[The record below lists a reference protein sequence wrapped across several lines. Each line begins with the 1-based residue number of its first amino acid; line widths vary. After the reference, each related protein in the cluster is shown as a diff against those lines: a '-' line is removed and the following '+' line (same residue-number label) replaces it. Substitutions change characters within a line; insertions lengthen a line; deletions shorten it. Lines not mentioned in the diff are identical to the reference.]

1 MGDRGLLTNGAI
13 PRTLDAANRRY
24 PARAASVGKRTGE
37 HHRGSSCYC
46 TDDEQEEAREK
57 HVSEVFQRN
66 NVKSVIIGYDF
77 LHPRHLQKTT
87 GA

>member
-1 MGDRGLLTNGAI
+1 MDDRGPLEDGAI
-13 PRTLDAANRRY
+13 PEALNAANRKNSALRV
-24 PARAASVGKRTGE
+24 SVERKTGE

-66 NVKSVIIGYDF
+66 NVKSVNIGYDF
-77 LHPRHLQKTT
+77 LHP
-87 GA
+87 